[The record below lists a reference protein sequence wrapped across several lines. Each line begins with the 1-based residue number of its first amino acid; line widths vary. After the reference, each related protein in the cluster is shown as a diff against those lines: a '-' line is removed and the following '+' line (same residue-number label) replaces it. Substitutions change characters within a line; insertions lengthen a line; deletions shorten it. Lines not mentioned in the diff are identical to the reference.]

1 MPQLSRVNLVR
12 NGIVTVANGL
22 TSVKEWDARY
32 DKLID
37 KEAGKIPDKEKVE
50 EWASDFKSYV
60 YELDITRDDYRGII
74 EYIDDAIAIL
84 RQQEP
89 RVITANEVKRIGADN
104 FCAWSSEDLTILW
117 VEGFGKNGI
126 APVVAKWDE
135 DDWNGE
141 PNDIIHAY
149 YFGSD
154 LDEKFNLNEYNK
166 TWRLWTNKP
175 TKTQRMGA
183 TWDAAD

>member
-1 MPQLSRVNLVR
+1 M
-12 NGIVTVANGL
+12 T
-22 TSVKEWDARY
+22 DM
-32 DKLID
+32 
-37 KEAGKIPDKEKVE
+37 EKV
-50 EWASDFKSYV
+50 
-60 YELDITRDDYRGII
+60 IRGL
-74 EYIDDAIAIL
+74 EVCLAADLTEDENPCAPCPYFFDGMCQNTMKAGALALL
-84 RQQEP
+84 REQEP
-89 RVITANEVKRIGADN
+89 RVLTVKDVKRVGADN

-117 VEGFGKNGI
+117 VEGFGKSYGI

-141 PNDIIHAY
+141 PNDIVRAY

-183 TWDAAD
+183 AWDA